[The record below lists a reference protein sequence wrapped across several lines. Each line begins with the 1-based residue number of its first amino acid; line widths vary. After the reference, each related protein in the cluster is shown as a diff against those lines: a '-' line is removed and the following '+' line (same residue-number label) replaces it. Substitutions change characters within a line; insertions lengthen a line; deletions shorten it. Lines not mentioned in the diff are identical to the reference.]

1 MPDLKDPQKSI
12 PVAPKFFLASNTA
25 TLPLDLTATDR
36 QALAASYVT
45 GQDNPWFAKAF
56 VNRIWYVL
64 MGDAFYMPVDDL
76 GPDRTPKAPEVLDAL
91 AGQWQ
96 NGGYDV
102 RWLFRTV
109 LNSKAYQR
117 EVRSTFSASGRT
129 PFASNCPSRLRADQ
143 IIDSLS
149 QALNLP
155 VDGRPGGP
163 GDVTKKAAKKN
174 ELTAALKDAVGKT
187 KGTQAGPLAG
197 PRPQWN
203 VLFGVDPSI
212 ANDEILGTIPQA
224 LFLMNAP
231 PINRAIEAR
240 PGTVL
245 GEILSNTADNRVA
258 LNNLYLRV
266 LARDPT
272 QKEVQACGRYLETV
286 GDRREAFEDIFWS
299 LINSTEFITRR

>member
-12 PVAPKFFLASNTA
+12 PVAPKFFLASNA
-25 TLPLDLTATDR
+25 PSLPSSLSQAER

-76 GPDRTPKAPEVLDAL
+76 GPDRTAKAPEVLERL
-91 AGQWQ
+91 ATQWQ

-102 RWLFRTV
+102 KWLFRV
-109 LNSKAYQR
+109 ILNSKAYQR
-117 EVRSTFSASGRT
+117 EVRSTYSASGRT
-129 PFASNCPSRLRADQ
+129 PFAANCASRLRADQ
-143 IIDSLS
+143 IVDSLA
-149 QALNLP
+149 QALEIPL
-155 VDGRPGGP
+155 DGRPNTLA
-163 GDVTKKAAKKN
+163 DMAKKAMLKKG
-174 ELTAALKDAVGKT
+174 LAADLKDAVGKT
-187 KGTQAGPLAG
+187 KGAGGPFAG
-197 PRPQWN
+197 PRFQWN

-231 PINRAIEAR
+231 QINRAMEVR

-245 GEILSNTADNRVA
+245 GDILTATPDNRVA

-266 LARDPT
+266 LARDATP
-272 QKEVQACGRYLETV
+272 KEVQTCGRYIDTV
-286 GDRREAFEDIFWS
+286 GDRREAFEDILWS